1 MTKPWIKCARN
12 FYKFYFH
19 LHQNVWNACV
29 YRSFRGWKCLVSPPP
44 HFHLFRDK
52 NAIHCWLR
60 CLPWLMEMPCNS
72 LSNRTLPY
80 IEGIPYC
87 RTRHTLHSWKVSE
100 RLLVGIST
108 RKWRRKSG
116 RKDRLNP
123 KKDGS
128 KLGERIGQTIKF
140 SREFESLVYLKSHFT
155 LTKVRL

>member
-19 LHQNVWNACV
+19 LHQIVWNTCV
-29 YRSFRGWKCLVSPPP
+29 YRSFRGWKCLVSLPP

-80 IEGIPYC
+80 IEGILYC
-87 RTRHTLHSWKVSE
+87 RTWHTLLLWKASE
-100 RLLVGIST
+100 WLLVGIST
-108 RKWRRKSG
+108 RNCWLKTG

-128 KLGERIGQTIKF
+128 KLGERIGQTTKF
-140 SREFESLVYLKSHFT
+140 SREFKGLVYLKSHFT